1 MSLSPEFSPVP
12 HPMCTNGYCYT
23 HLSITHTHARSHLS
37 HTRAHS
43 GQERF
48 RAVTRSYYRGAA
60 GALMVY
66 DITRRQTFHH
76 LASWLTDAKNLTS
89 PVRLLLLCAS
99 LCFSHTKKTPPVQH
113 TIFMLVGNKVDL
125 AAQREV
131 SYEEAARFA
140 EENGLIYIETSA
152 KTGQNVEDA
161 FLLTAKKIFEQ
172 IENGVYV
179 HPSLQRVLTHV
190 CVPVALILRL
200 TRAFQ

>member
-1 MSLSPEFSPVP
+1 MHLCDNVYTVSTWFHKFCALAVFCYTMSLSPEFSPVP
-12 HPMCTNGYCYT
+12 HPVCTSGYCYT

-99 LCFSHTKKTPPVQH
+99 LTQKKTHPCSTPSLCSSG
-113 TIFMLVGNKVDL
+113 TRWILLRREKSL
-125 AAQREV
+125 TRRLRALQRKMA
-131 SYEEAARFA
+131 SYI
-140 EENGLIYIETSA
+140 LKLLQKLA
-152 KTGQNVEDA
+152 KTWRMP
-161 FLLTAKKIFEQ
+161 F
-172 IENGVYV
+172 
-179 HPSLQRVLTHV
+179 
-190 CVPVALILRL
+190 C
-200 TRAFQ
+200 